1 MSFAWVLGA
10 LCAALLYLRNRFILS
25 YNKHYVNYAFYV
37 VDSQPLPSPIQFQ
50 NYKLKAVLS
59 VGGGVRKSPVSFD
72 L

>member
-1 MSFAWVLGA
+1 VGA
-10 LCAALLYLRNRFILS
+10 LSAALLYLHDCFILS

-37 VDSQPLPSPIQFQ
+37 VDSQPLPYSIRFE

-59 VGGGVRKSPVSFD
+59 VPGGLRKVRFCPD